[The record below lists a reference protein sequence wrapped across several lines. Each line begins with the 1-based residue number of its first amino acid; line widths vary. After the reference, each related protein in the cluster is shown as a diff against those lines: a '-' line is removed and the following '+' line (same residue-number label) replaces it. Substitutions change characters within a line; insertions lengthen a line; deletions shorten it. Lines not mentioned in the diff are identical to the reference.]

1 MEKGNQKERLQE
13 EQINMISHFLLAY
26 EKYQQYIQAQKIL
39 TIPLSELK
47 PYVAEETTACA
58 VKEVTVYYKSPL
70 TEKGITIVDT
80 PGASSL
86 NKRHTEL
93 AFQYIKDADAFL
105 HDLLSAF
112 FLERRPLIFTE
123 AGTRERIA

>member
-1 MEKGNQKERLQE
+1 MKL
-13 EQINMISHFLLAY
+13 ISNFLLAY
-26 EKYQQYIQAQKIL
+26 EKYQQYIQEQKKL

-58 VKEVTVYYKSPL
+58 VKEVTVYYTCPL

-80 PGASSL
+80 PGASSM

-93 AFQYIKDADAFL
+93 AFQYIKDADAFFYMTYYQ
-105 HDLLSAF
+105 HSFSKGDRS
-112 FLERRPLIFTE
+112 
-123 AGTRERIA
+123 

>member
-58 VKEVTVYYKSPL
+58 VKEVTF
-70 TEKGITIVDT
+70 I
-80 PGASSL
+80 
-86 NKRHTEL
+86 
-93 AFQYIKDADAFL
+93 IKA
-105 HDLLSAF
+105 
-112 FLERRPLIFTE
+112 R
-123 AGTRERIA
+123 